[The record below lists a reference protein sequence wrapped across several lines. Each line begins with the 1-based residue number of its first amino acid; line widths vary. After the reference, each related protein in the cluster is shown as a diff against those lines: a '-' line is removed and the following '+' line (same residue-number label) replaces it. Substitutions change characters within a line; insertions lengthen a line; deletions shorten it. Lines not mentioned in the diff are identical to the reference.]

1 MTEAEA
7 GARKQLGDIAAELEV
22 IRLRLLGLQAPPREA
37 GEEEDAV
44 VTLRSVIEC
53 VVSDSLEPAIRDL
66 RREAISPPDPDTTWE
81 SPDV

>member
-7 GARKQLGDIAAELEV
+7 GARKQLGDIAAKLESSRV
-22 IRLRLLGLQAPPREA
+22 RLLGVQEGLPDPLLEA
-37 GEEEDAV
+37 GEEGDAV

-53 VVSDSLEPAIRDL
+53 VLRDSLEPAIRDL
-66 RREAISPPDPDTTWE
+66 RREAT